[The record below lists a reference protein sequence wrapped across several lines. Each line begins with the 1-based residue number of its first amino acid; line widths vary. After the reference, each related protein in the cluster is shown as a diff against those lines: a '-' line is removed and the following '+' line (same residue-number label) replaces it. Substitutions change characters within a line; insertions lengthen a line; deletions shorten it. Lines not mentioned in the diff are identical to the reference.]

1 VEVRSQ
7 SKIGKPLLAAQITT
21 TRVTADRPRKSEF
34 STGTSCGASSTIVRL
49 SNVTSKR
56 VSRDHHENFSTAILD
71 SVGCSPISKVSA
83 SGNASQAL
91 TSILRLLVTEGSQQA
106 FQSGSRCSS
115 AALQELEPLHCQP
128 PHGLTA
134 PADLSKGRQAR
145 RLIRR
150 VSGASGHKSPVV
162 QCIDGFPDL
171 RPITWRAAS
180 HLTY

>member
-1 VEVRSQ
+1 MEVRSQ

-115 AALQELEPLHCQP
+115 AALQENPCIVNLRMGSPLPRICQKGAKHDVSSGACLEPLAIKAQ
-128 PHGLTA
+128 LFSVSTVFRIF
-134 PADLSKGRQAR
+134 DL
-145 RLIRR
+145 
-150 VSGASGHKSPVV
+150 
-162 QCIDGFPDL
+162 
-171 RPITWRAAS
+171 
-180 HLTY
+180 